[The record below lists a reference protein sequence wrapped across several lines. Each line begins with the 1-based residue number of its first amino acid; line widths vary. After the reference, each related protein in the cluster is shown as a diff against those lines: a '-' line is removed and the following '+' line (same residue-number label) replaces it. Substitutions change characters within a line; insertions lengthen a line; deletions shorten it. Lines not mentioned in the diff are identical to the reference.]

1 MQRSQYTFLSRHTF
15 VMQNADGNG
24 TLKDVM
30 EQRQTQIT
38 VIDVIRTSSSIRTK
52 MVNCYSSNKLR

>member
-1 MQRSQYTFLSRHTF
+1 
-15 VMQNADGNG
+15 MQNADGNG